1 MRKKRLH
8 LFSLAIFIIL
18 GMLLSACGNS
28 DNDSNKNAKDDTG
41 ESGKIELGE
50 KNLSLPYV
58 SWASTVAGVH
68 VAKSVL
74 EDLGYNIDI
83 MQVEAGVMFSGIADG
98 TGDFSVGAVTLPTTH
113 KDYWEKYEDQVDDL
127 GVTMDQSVTIGLAVP
142 EYMDID
148 SLEDLEKNT
157 NDIGDKLGRKI
168 VGIDPGA
175 GQMQITKN
183 EVMPGYGLDKW
194 ELQSSSG
201 AVMTAA
207 LKKAMDAHDPVVVTL
222 WEPHWAF
229 IEWDLKYLEDPKNL
243 FGDPDSLHAI
253 ARKGLKEDAPAAHKM
268 LKQFQWTSEDMGKVM
283 VDIQDGMD
291 PDAAAKKWIE
301 NNKDKVNKWLKGI
314 K

>member
-1 MRKKRLH
+1 
-8 LFSLAIFIIL
+8 
-18 GMLLSACGNS
+18 MLLSACGNS
-28 DNDSNKNAKDDTG
+28 DSDSNKNAKAG

-50 KNLSLPYV
+50 KDLSLPYV

-68 VAKSVL
+68 VVKSVL
-74 EDLGYNIDI
+74 EDLGYNIDT
-83 MQVEAGVMFSGIADG
+83 MQVEAGAMFSGIADG
-98 TGDFSVGAVTLPTTH
+98 SGDFSVGAVTLPTTH
-113 KDYWEKYEDQVDDL
+113 KDYWEKYKDQVDDL
-127 GVTMDQSVTIGLAVP
+127 GVTIDQSVTIGLAVP

-157 NDIGDKLGRKI
+157 NDIGEKLDWKV

-194 ELQSSSG
+194 ELQGSSDS
-201 AVMTAA
+201 AMTAV
-207 LKKAMDAHDPVVVTL
+207 LKKAMDAHEPVIVTL

-268 LKQFQWTSEDMGKVM
+268 LEQFQWTSEDMGKVM

-291 PDAAAKKWIE
+291 PDEAAKKWIE
-301 NNKDKVNKWLKGI
+301 NNEDKVNEWLKGI